1 MSRTQ
6 IGDGIPWKGGDPMTD
21 DAVNIWALFAVGLAI
36 AIVLFLVM
44 HPLNGLSCETGS
56 LRSLLTFFC
65 SP

>member
-1 MSRTQ
+1 
-6 IGDGIPWKGGDPMTD
+6 MTD
-21 DAVNIWALFAVGLAI
+21 DAVNMWGLFAVGLAI

-44 HPLNGLSCETGS
+44 HPLNGPSYETGS